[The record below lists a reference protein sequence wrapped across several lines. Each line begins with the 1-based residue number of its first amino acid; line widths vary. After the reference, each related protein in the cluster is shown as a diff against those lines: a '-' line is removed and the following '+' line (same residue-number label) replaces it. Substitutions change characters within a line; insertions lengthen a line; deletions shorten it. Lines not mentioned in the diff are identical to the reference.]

1 MCVGKNNF
9 VDTPGLGDSGGK
21 DSEHLAECEKLGSV
35 NAMVLVLNS
44 TLPRIDEP
52 IRDALSLFNT
62 MFPNL
67 FRSLIVV
74 FSKWRKDPASVESR
88 GKEGVTADTKSKEI
102 QSDAADIV
110 GDVGRAVFLFF
121 LL

>member
-1 MCVGKNNF
+1 VHKVCVGKNNF

-74 FSKWRKDPASVESR
+74 FSKCQKVSS
-88 GKEGVTADTKSKEI
+88 T
-102 QSDAADIV
+102 
-110 GDVGRAVFLFF
+110 
-121 LL
+121 

>member
-52 IRDALSLFNT
+52 IRDALSLFNQHHA
-62 MFPNL
+62 PEP
-67 FRSLIVV
+67 
-74 FSKWRKDPASVESR
+74 FSVAHC
-88 GKEGVTADTKSKEI
+88 G
-102 QSDAADIV
+102 
-110 GDVGRAVFLFF
+110 
-121 LL
+121 LLKMAKGSSFC